1 MIDLTLSAEQM
12 RQFAEDGYLILRRI
26 SVENSRVRVAAV
38 LMVVLACCVIHAV
51 PGLSQPADDKRGYYV
66 GTMVAVPFAQDLHH
80 QTSFTV
86 LNNEMT
92 ASGDLAIG
100 YGLGFAAVAGR
111 GISDYAALE
120 FTGSWSKQS
129 SDLGVSLPAILTQGF
144 SNSDFEL
151 PSGFSYDGKIGTLQ
165 SKVDLL
171 IYPTKMAMEPGDG
184 AKPYLGGGVGI
195 VRSNMD
201 MDIEKD
207 APTQAFIAVLEEV
220 GFAELLPAKIDD
232 KETDLQLTLRA
243 GVNVPFSDMDLDL
256 GWQFY
261 RTYVEGEDNNSHVA
275 GGILKYAF

>member
-1 MIDLTLSAEQM
+1 M
-12 RQFAEDGYLILRRI
+12 
-26 SVENSRVRVAAV
+26 ENFRVNVAAV
-38 LMVVLACCVIHAV
+38 LMVVLACCVIHAA
-51 PGLSQPADDKRGYYV
+51 PGRAQPADSKRGVYV

-171 IYPTKMAMEPGDG
+171 IYPTKMAIEPGDG

-201 MDIEKD
+201 LDIEKD
-207 APTQAFIAVLEEV
+207 APTQAFIAVLEEM
-220 GFAELLPAKIDD
+220 GFAELLPKKIDA

>member
-1 MIDLTLSAEQM
+1 M
-12 RQFAEDGYLILRRI
+12 
-26 SVENSRVRVAAV
+26 ENSRVRDAIVSI
-38 LMVVLACCVIHAV
+38 VVFACCAIRVA
-51 PGLSQPADDKRGYYV
+51 PGLAQPADDKRGLYV

-100 YGLGFAAVAGR
+100 YGLGFAGVLGK

-120 FTGSWSKQS
+120 LTGSWSKQPC
-129 SDLGVSLPAILTQGF
+129 DLGVSLPAILTETL
-144 SNSDFEL
+144 SNSDFGL
-151 PSGFSYDGKIGTLQ
+151 PSGFSYDGNVVVLQ

-171 IYPTKMAMEPGDG
+171 VYPTKMAADSDDG
-184 AKPYLGGGVGI
+184 AKPYLGGGMGI
-195 VRSNMD
+195 VRSGMD

-207 APTQAFIAVLEEV
+207 EPTQAFIETLEEV
-220 GFAELLPAKIDD
+220 GFAELLPQRIDD
-232 KETDLQLTLRA
+232 KGTDLQLTVRA
-243 GVNVPFSDMDLDL
+243 GVNVPFNEMDLDL